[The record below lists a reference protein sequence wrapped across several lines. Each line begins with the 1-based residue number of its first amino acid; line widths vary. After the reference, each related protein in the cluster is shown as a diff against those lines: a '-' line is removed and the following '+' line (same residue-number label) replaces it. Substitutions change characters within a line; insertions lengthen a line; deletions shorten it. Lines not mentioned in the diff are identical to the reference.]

1 MSATLQID
9 YHLTTPVALHA
20 RFEVNGFTALLGR
33 SGAGKTSVLKA
44 LAGLIPASGTPYE
57 NLPAKSRPIGYLP
70 QASMLFPHLTILE
83 NAAFALTGPGRLATA
98 HALLDSLGIGHL
110 AQRAGAEIS
119 GGEAQRAALAR
130 ALARQP
136 ELLLLDEPASALDAT
151 TRDET
156 MAALIAIITGSKI
169 PTLAATHDP
178 AIAAM
183 ADWIVLLAEQK
194 IIQQGPA
201 RLVFNNPA
209 STAAAQL
216 LGYQNIWT
224 RNAITYAIRAEDIEI
239 APAGTPTGT
248 LTDTLTGRVATIIA
262 IRQLASHQHLTC
274 AMPEPLTILAP
285 IGQSFPPGAT
295 IQLHFPPNSLKI
307 LPD

>member
-1 MSATLQID
+1 MRKPGVTHHVSPTLQID
-9 YHLTTPVALHA
+9 YHLTTPIALHA
-20 RFEVNGFTALLGR
+20 RFEVHGFTALLGR
-33 SGAGKTSVLKA
+33 SGAGKTSLLKA
-44 LAGLIPASGTPYE
+44 LAGLTPATGTPYE
-57 NLPAKSRPIGYLP
+57 ILPAKSRPVGYLP

-83 NAAFALTGPGRLATA
+83 NAAFALTGPDRLAIA
-98 HALLDSLGIGHL
+98 QNLLNDLGIGHL

-130 ALARQP
+130 ALARSP

-183 ADWIVLLAEQK
+183 ADWIVLLDAGK

-201 RLVFNNPA
+201 RAVFNNPA
-209 STAAAQL
+209 SAAGAKL
-216 LGYQNIWT
+216 LGYQNIWHE
-224 RNAITYAIRAEDIEI
+224 NGLIYAIRAEDIAI
-239 APAGTPTGT
+239 TPAGRP
-248 LTDTLTGRVATIIA
+248 ATITA
-262 IRQLASHQHLTC
+262 IHQRARHQHLTC
-274 AMPEPLTILAP
+274 ALPQPLTILAP
-285 IGQSFPPGAT
+285 IGESFTPGAT
-295 IQLHFPPNSLKI
+295 IHLHFPPNSLKI
-307 LPD
+307 LAD